1 MATTPLF
8 HVTITNVAGALYEGN
23 ASSLSLPGAEG
34 DMVVLAHHEP
44 IVALLR
50 AGIVTLHTEGG
61 EVMQYQITKGVLEVS
76 HNKAIVLI

>member
-1 MATTPLF
+1 MATATSF

-23 ASSLSLPGAEG
+23 ASSISVPGVEG
-34 DMVVLAHHEP
+34 DMVVMANHEP

-50 AGIVTLHTEGG
+50 AGTITLKIDG
-61 EVMQYQITKGVLEVS
+61 EEAKQYPITSGVLEVS